1 VSDSICLIRPSLA
14 ALAKGKRVGPLLEQ
28 IAIFLA
34 AAVVAVPIAQRLGL
48 GSVLGYLIA
57 GVAIGPWGLGLIAK
71 VEQVL
76 HIAEFG
82 VVLLLF
88 IIGLEMQPKRLWAL
102 RKTIIGLG
110 GLQVG
115 ATALAL
121 AIAAASVMNLPFAP
135 AVVAGLALALSSTAF
150 ALQLLAERGE
160 LTARHG
166 RAAFAILL
174 FQDLAV
180 IPILALLPLLT
191 YGSESVSFVGA
202 VLETAKIAAV
212 LGAMVVGGHY
222 LLRPIF
228 RLVAATRMPEIFTA
242 MTLLIVVGTAVVMEA
257 TGVSV
262 ALGAFVAGVLLAD
275 SEYRHELEANV
286 DPFKDLLLGLF
297 FIAVGMSINLGLI
310 IAQPLYLLGLTVG
323 LVAIKAAIL
332 FVLARRNGLSWG
344 ASRSLAAYLPQGGE
358 FAFVILSTAVAGGL
372 FVQTEADLLVAT
384 VTLSMVLTPLL
395 VQSVAVYNRMRTKK
409 TEPAFD
415 TMDGPEHPVIIAGF
429 GRVGQ
434 IVARVLRA
442 KHVGFT
448 ALEINP
454 DQVDFVRK
462 YGNKVYYGDA
472 SRLDLLRAAG
482 AHEAK
487 LLVLAIDDEAASLRT
502 AQTVRAHFP
511 ELKIIARARN
521 RHHAYELMDLGINVL
536 QRETFLSSLELAGDA
551 MKALGM
557 KSAEVDRAK
566 RLFRAH
572 DEKRLFE
579 HYDAA
584 DDETRYAKLV
594 MEAATELEEQFER
607 DAREHAGEE
616 EPSPKRA

>member
-1 VSDSICLIRPSLA
+1 
-14 ALAKGKRVGPLLEQ
+14 LAKGKRVGPLLEQ

-57 GVAIGPWGLGLIAK
+57 GVAIGPWGLGLIAE

-502 AQTVRAHFP
+502 AQTVRTHFP

>member
-1 VSDSICLIRPSLA
+1 MA

-57 GVAIGPWGLGLIAK
+57 GVAIGPWGLGLIAE

-502 AQTVRAHFP
+502 AQTVRTHFP

>member
-1 VSDSICLIRPSLA
+1 M
-14 ALAKGKRVGPLLEQ
+14 GPLLEEM
-28 IAIFLA
+28 AVFLA
-34 AAVVAVPIAQRLGL
+34 AAVIAVPIAQRLGL
-48 GSVLGYLIA
+48 GSVLGYLLA
-57 GVAIGPWGLGLIAK
+57 GVAIGPWGLGLIGE

-88 IIGLEMQPKRLWAL
+88 IIGLEMQPRRLWAL
-102 RKTIIGLG
+102 RKTIIGFG

-115 ATALAL
+115 LTGALLAL
-121 AIAAASVMNLPFAP
+121 AAAVVMGMPAAP
-135 AVVAGLALALSSTAF
+135 AAVAGFALALSSTAF

-191 YGSESVSFVGA
+191 AGNESVTLMGGLWQTV
-202 VLETAKIAAV
+202 KIALV

-222 LLRPIF
+222 LLRPVF

-242 MTLLIVVGTAVVMEA
+242 MTLLIVVGTAVLMEA
-257 TGVSV
+257 LGISV

-310 IAQPLYLLGLTVG
+310 ADRPLYLLA
-323 LVAIKAAIL
+323 LVAGLIAIKSAVL
-332 FVLARRNGLSWG
+332 LVLARRQGLGWP
-344 ASRSLAAYLPQGGE
+344 AARSLAAYLPQGGE
-358 FAFVILSTAVAGGL
+358 FAFVILSAAVAGGL
-372 FVQTEADLLVAT
+372 FARAEADLLVAT
-384 VTLSMVLTPLL
+384 VTLSMVLTPML
-395 VQSVAVYNRMRTKK
+395 VKLVAVYNNRQTPKN
-409 TEPAFD
+409 EPVFD
-415 TMDGPEHPVIIAGF
+415 TPDDTEHPVIIAGF

-442 KHVGFT
+442 KHIGFT
-448 ALEINP
+448 ALEINA

-462 YGNKVYYGDA
+462 YGNRVYYGDA
-472 SRLDLLRAAG
+472 SRLDLLRAAR
-482 AHEAK
+482 AEEAK
-487 LLVLAIDDEAASLRT
+487 VLVLAIGNLEASLAT
-502 AQTVRAHFP
+502 ARMVRMHFP
-511 ELKIIARARN
+511 HLKMIARARN
-521 RHHAYELMDLGINVL
+521 RRHAYLLMDLGVTVL
-536 QRETFLSSLELAGDA
+536 QRETFLSSLELAGDTLS
-551 MKALGM
+551 ALGL
-557 KSAEVDRAK
+557 KSGEVDHAK
-566 RLFRAH
+566 RLFRSH

-579 HYDAA
+579 HYDVS
-584 DDETRYAKLV
+584 DDETRLATLA
-594 MEAATELEEQFER
+594 MEAESELEQQFER
-607 DAREHAGEE
+607 DARERAGE
-616 EPSPKRA
+616 SD

>member
-1 VSDSICLIRPSLA
+1 LA

>member
-1 VSDSICLIRPSLA
+1 L
-14 ALAKGKRVGPLLEQ
+14 GPLLEEM
-28 IAIFLA
+28 AVFLA
-34 AAVVAVPIAQRLGL
+34 AAVIAVPIAQRLGL
-48 GSVLGYLIA
+48 GSVLGYLLA
-57 GVAIGPWGLGLIAK
+57 GVAIGPWGLGLIGE

-88 IIGLEMQPKRLWAL
+88 IIGLEMQPRRLWAL
-102 RKTIIGLG
+102 RKTIIGFG

-115 ATALAL
+115 LTGALLAL
-121 AIAAASVMNLPFAP
+121 AAAVVMGMPAAP
-135 AVVAGLALALSSTAF
+135 AAVAGFALALSSTAF

-191 YGSESVSFVGA
+191 AGNESVTLMGGLWQTV
-202 VLETAKIAAV
+202 KIALV

-222 LLRPIF
+222 LLRPVF

-242 MTLLIVVGTAVVMEA
+242 MTLLIVVGTAVLMEA
-257 TGVSV
+257 LGISV

-310 IAQPLYLLGLTVG
+310 ADRPLYLLA
-323 LVAIKAAIL
+323 LVAGLIAIKSAVL
-332 FVLARRNGLSWG
+332 LVLARRQGLGWP
-344 ASRSLAAYLPQGGE
+344 AARSLAAYLPQGGE
-358 FAFVILSTAVAGGL
+358 FAFVILSAAVAGGL
-372 FVQTEADLLVAT
+372 FARAEADLLVAT
-384 VTLSMVLTPLL
+384 VTLSMVLTPML
-395 VQSVAVYNRMRTKK
+395 VKLVAVYNNRQTPKN
-409 TEPAFD
+409 EPVFD
-415 TMDGPEHPVIIAGF
+415 TPDDTEHPVIIAGF

-442 KHVGFT
+442 KHIGFT
-448 ALEINP
+448 ALEINA

-462 YGNKVYYGDA
+462 YGNRVYYGDA
-472 SRLDLLRAAG
+472 SRLDLLRAAR
-482 AHEAK
+482 AEEAK
-487 LLVLAIDDEAASLRT
+487 VLVLAIGNLEASLAT
-502 AQTVRAHFP
+502 ARMVRMHFP
-511 ELKIIARARN
+511 HLKMIARARN
-521 RHHAYELMDLGINVL
+521 RRHAYLLMDLGVTVL
-536 QRETFLSSLELAGDA
+536 QRETFLSSLELAGDTLS
-551 MKALGM
+551 ALGL
-557 KSAEVDRAK
+557 KSGEVDHAK
-566 RLFRAH
+566 RLFRSH

-579 HYDAA
+579 HYDVS
-584 DDETRYAKLV
+584 DDETRLATLA
-594 MEAATELEEQFER
+594 MEAESELEQQFER
-607 DAREHAGEE
+607 DARERAGE
-616 EPSPKRA
+616 SD

>member
-1 VSDSICLIRPSLA
+1 
-14 ALAKGKRVGPLLEQ
+14 VGPLLEQ

-57 GVAIGPWGLGLIAK
+57 GVAIGPWGLGLIAE

-454 DQVDFVRK
+454 DQVDFESILIRSISCASTATRSTTAMPPGWICCVRPARMRRSCWCWRSTTRPLRC
-462 YGNKVYYGDA
+462 VPHRRCA
-472 SRLDLLRAAG
+472 RISPSSR
-482 AHEAK
+482 
-487 LLVLAIDDEAASLRT
+487 SLRERV
-502 AQTVRAHFP
+502 TVITP
-511 ELKIIARARN
+511 
-521 RHHAYELMDLGINVL
+521 
-536 QRETFLSSLELAGDA
+536 TS
-551 MKALGM
+551 
-557 KSAEVDRAK
+557 
-566 RLFRAH
+566 
-572 DEKRLFE
+572 
-579 HYDAA
+579 
-584 DDETRYAKLV
+584 
-594 MEAATELEEQFER
+594 
-607 DAREHAGEE
+607 
-616 EPSPKRA
+616 